1 MYGEPSTWTKL
12 HTNYLQIRMHS
23 GWIVMQWME
32 SGGYLQMHCT
42 IWQCDG
48 NGMECDGAAA
58 MGTDTAERRMD
69 GDMAIGNASTLDE
82 MGWLYCLK
90 RDATLDHD
98 AHHIVILAIRTT
110 HPQIFDDCSKCTLAH
125 TRTQQPEASLK
136 RQRPRPPK
144 RLPSR
149 AQTRGLCAKSGL
161 ALPSTDPRVSEQAK
175 RSERSERA
183 VHGCEKQHRV

>member
-1 MYGEPSTWTKL
+1 
-12 HTNYLQIRMHS
+12 
-23 GWIVMQWME
+23 
-32 SGGYLQMHCT
+32 
-42 IWQCDG
+42 
-48 NGMECDGAAA
+48 
-58 MGTDTAERRMD
+58 MD

-161 ALPSTDPRVSEQAK
+161 ALPSTDPRVSERSAAK
-175 RSERSERA
+175 RSERAVQEVAEQRRVEGGVGASEREA
-183 VHGCEKQHRV
+183 QQIRKLEAGGAQPCRCRESRSKTCTVGKQNIYRSMLAPARWRFVAHPYRVQR